1 VPESLAVRA
10 SAGIESVVYV
20 IGVSLALTGAAMAA
34 RLQNTLAVC
43 AVVLLVLNSRAA
55 LGASPNRWEP
65 GEVIVTPPPQVN
77 SYRPG
82 EPGQIV
88 SPPTF
93 SENAEPPPIQ
103 PAQPTDSDQVL
114 PVNLATAL
122 CLSHARPLVIAFAQA
137 SVEEAAARLQNA
149 NVLWLPNL
157 NVGWSYYRH
166 DGTDQATDGTI
177 IIDDKY
183 SQAVG
188 AGATLAFGLTDAI
201 FRPLADRQEL
211 AAREAGLQQARND
224 ALLTV
229 ASAYFDVQQARGTL
243 AGTVDAVSRA
253 EVLAR
258 KTAGLAKGLVAEI
271 EVDRAR
277 ALLFDLQQQVATA
290 RANWRIASAR
300 LTRVLRLT
308 PGAVVVPI
316 EPPHLQITMIPIG
329 LRVNDLIPV
338 GLNSRPE
345 LVLQR
350 ALVQASL
357 QRVRQERMRPLL
369 PTVIMQGVGPEGY
382 FNGGLFGGG
391 PDDGPHRYSGRFD
404 LGVGA
409 IWTLNNLGAGNHS
422 LVRERMA
429 EEDAARISFANRQ
442 DQVAE
447 DVVQAH
453 AQLQAAATQVQDAM
467 IAVKEAAVTYDGT
480 LKGLAQTR
488 GFGEL
493 LQLVNRP
500 QEAVAALQQL
510 NRAYGLYFA
519 AINGYNRAQFQL
531 YWAMGYPAHA
541 VICDLP
547 DGQLKSLDIAR
558 PADMAT
564 LAVNIQPA
572 IHPARQNADA
582 ALVGYKP
589 LQIRVELD
597 APGTS
602 AIPVR
607 NAK

>member
-1 VPESLAVRA
+1 MRRQRQGTEGGTDMATRLPATLAWQVVILFALQEVYSLA
-10 SAGIESVVYV
+10 
-20 IGVSLALTGAAMAA
+20 
-34 RLQNTLAVC
+34 
-43 AVVLLVLNSRAA
+43 
-55 LGASPNRWEP
+55 ASPDMREP
-65 GEVIVTPPPQVN
+65 REVIATPAPQIN
-77 SYRPG
+77 SPG
-82 EPGQIV
+82 RAEVGQLL
-88 SPPTF
+88 SPATF
-93 SENAEPPPIQ
+93 SENAQPPVIQ
-103 PAQPTDSDQVL
+103 PAQPAESDQVL

-137 SVEEAAARLQNA
+137 SVEEAAARLQYSR
-149 NVLWLPNL
+149 VLWLPNL

-177 IIDDKY
+177 IIDDK
-183 SQAVG
+183 SAQAAG
-188 AGATLAFGLTDAI
+188 GGATLSFGLTDAI

-224 ALLTV
+224 SLLTV

-243 AGTVDAVSRA
+243 AGALDAAARS

-277 ALLFDLQQQVATA
+277 ALLFDLQQQVATS

-316 EPPHLQITMIPIG
+316 EPPHLQVTMIPVG
-329 LRVNDLIPV
+329 LRVNDMIPV
-338 GLNSRPE
+338 GLNNRPE

-350 ALVQASL
+350 ALVQASRE
-357 QRVRQERMRPLL
+357 RVQQERFRPLM
-369 PTVIMQGVGPEGY
+369 PNVIMQGAGPNGY
-382 FNGGLFGGG
+382 FNGGVFGGG
-391 PDDGPHRYSGRFD
+391 PDDGSHRYGGRFD

-422 LVRERMA
+422 LVRQRAA
-429 EEDAARISFANRQ
+429 EEDAARISFANVQ

-447 DVVQAH
+447 EVVQAH
-453 AQLQAAATQVQDAM
+453 AQLEAAAAQVQDAM
-467 IAVKEAAVTYDGT
+467 TAVKEAAITYDGT

-510 NRAYGLYFA
+510 NRAFSLYFA

-531 YWAMGYPAHA
+531 YWALGYPAHA

-547 DGQLKSLDIAR
+547 NGQLKPLDIAR
-558 PADMAT
+558 PAGMAT
-564 LAVNIQPA
+564 VSP
-572 IHPARQNADA
+572 R
-582 ALVGYKP
+582 G
-589 LQIRVELD
+589 
-597 APGTS
+597 
-602 AIPVR
+602 
-607 NAK
+607 